1 MSASHKTEWSV
12 GAFILMGFACA
23 LVLAFA
29 STNSQ
34 DRLGGETYEVKARF
48 SNTGE
53 LKVGAP
59 VKIAGVKVGEVAGV
73 ALDPQTYDAMVS
85 LRLSRI
91 ADVPADSSAA
101 IYTSGLLGERY
112 VGLSPGGDPEALG
125 DGDEIL
131 LTQSAVVLEQLI
143 GKYMFGAGGTDDKKA
158 SDAPAVPPATLPPG
172 TSETPGSAFEEGASI
187 DNNNSDTATVP
198 TEDTP

>member
-23 LVLAFA
+23 FVLAFA
-29 STNSQ
+29 STNSG
-34 DRLGGETYEVKARF
+34 DRLGGETYAVKARF

-53 LKVGAP
+53 LKIGAP
-59 VKIAGVKVGEVAGV
+59 VKIAGVKVGEVANV
-73 ALDPQTYDAMVS
+73 VLDPQTFDALVD
-85 LRLSRI
+85 LRLAGGTQI
-91 ADVPADSSAA
+91 PADTSAS

-112 VGLSPGGDPEALG
+112 VGLSPGGDPTPLA

-143 GKYMFGAGGTDDKKA
+143 GKYMFGAGGDDKKTENDP
-158 SDAPAVPPATLPPG
+158 STE
-172 TSETPGSAFEEGASI
+172 ETP
-187 DNNNSDTATVP
+187 
-198 TEDTP
+198 

>member
-12 GAFILMGFACA
+12 GAFILMGFAVA

-29 STNSQ
+29 STNSG
-34 DRLGGETYEVKARF
+34 DRLGGETYAVKARF

-53 LKVGAP
+53 LKIGAP
-59 VKIAGVKVGEVAGV
+59 VKIAGVKVGEVANV
-73 ALDPQTYDAMVS
+73 ALDPQTFDALVD
-85 LRLSRI
+85 LRLAGGTEI
-91 ADVPADSSAA
+91 PADSSAA

-112 VGLSPGGDPEALG
+112 VGLAPGGDPRPLA

-143 GKYMFGAGGTDDKKA
+143 SKYVFGAGGDDKKKTETN
-158 SDAPAVPPATLPPG
+158 STE
-172 TSETPGSAFEEGASI
+172 ETP
-187 DNNNSDTATVP
+187 
-198 TEDTP
+198 

>member
-34 DRLGGETYEVKARF
+34 DRLGGETYGVKARF

-53 LKVGAP
+53 LKIGAP
-59 VKIAGVKVGEVAGV
+59 VKIAGVKVGEVADV
-73 ALDPQTYDAMVS
+73 SLDPQTFDALVD
-85 LRLSRI
+85 LRLAGGTEI
-91 ADVPADSSAA
+91 PADSSAA

-112 VGLSPGGDPEALG
+112 VGLSPGGDPRPLAE
-125 DGDEIL
+125 GDEIL

-143 GKYMFGAGGTDDKKA
+143 GKYMFGAGGDDKKDVTEE
-158 SDAPAVPPATLPPG
+158 SKTPTE
-172 TSETPGSAFEEGASI
+172 ETP
-187 DNNNSDTATVP
+187 
-198 TEDTP
+198 